1 MSSTRSVCR
10 FR

>member
-1 MSSTRSVCR
+1 VCR